1 MGQQPDDALLV
12 VAYDDAFVSV
22 PYRDGPL
29 EGVEIV
35 DHVVEASLLA
45 CNAFEVAPSD
55 VAEGFVGQNVG
66 NVAAAVVVVADVD
79 FGLIWALGLQHFP
92 PWTPR
97 LMQRC

>member
-1 MGQQPDDALLV
+1 MGQQPDDALSV

-35 DHVVEASLLA
+35 DHVVGASLLA

-66 NVAAAVVVVADVD
+66 NVGADVD